1 MKKVIITLT
10 ILTLLLAGC
19 APAQTTSSETQTLDS
34 TASSQSEQS
43 SSSTENEQ
51 SNTLTVTDVAG
62 SQLSLNQKPSRVI
75 ALYGSFA
82 DLWYEAG
89 GELVGICEA
98 SRLPEQAAN
107 VERVGSMSTPNVE
120 AILALQPDLVIVREG
135 YEKQQALIPILQ
147 DNDIAVYQANYNN
160 FDEMSKVFKDFC
172 TLNQNDELYGQKID
186 PIIAEIKSITS
197 HSHQFSYLLLFSTS
211 KSVSAKD
218 DNTAAEIINATG
230 GDNITSQ
237 YQIADEKTKQFSFE
251 KVLEADPDYIFVQT
265 MGSVEDAKARLE
277 EDIYSNPA
285 WSSLTAVKEGRFY
298 YLPKDLFLYKPNLR
312 YAEAYQYIS
321 DILHGVISA
330 DQ

>member
-1 MKKVIITLT
+1 MKRVIIFLT
-10 ILTLLLAGC
+10 ILALLIAGC
-19 APAQTTSSETQTLDS
+19 APAQTATSEVQTTESTTSSEG
-34 TASSQSEQS
+34 
-43 SSSTENEQ
+43 EQ
-51 SNTLTVTDVAG
+51 SNSLTVTDITG
-62 SQLSLNQKPSRVI
+62 SQLSLTQKPERVI

-82 DLWYEAG
+82 DLWYQAG
-89 GELVGICEA
+89 GELVGICDGN
-98 SRLPEQAAN
+98 RLPEQAAD
-107 VERVGSMSTPNVE
+107 VARVGKMSTPNVE
-120 AILALQPDLVIVREG
+120 AILALAPDLVIIREG
-135 YEKQQALIPILQ
+135 YEKQMALVSIFQ

-160 FDEMSKVFKDFC
+160 FEEMSKVFKDFC
-172 TLNQNDELYGQKID
+172 VLNQNDELYSQKID
-186 PIIAEIKSITS
+186 PLVKKIKSITS